1 MKKLAAQIA
10 TVAITAGLLMSGATH
25 ANASPRV
32 GTIAAGS
39 TNVHGVWCVQR
50 ILNRNYP
57 EANISETGNYGSNTK
72 RWVRQFRIDYGHGA
86 GTTVT
91 ARVGDSLLASIGG
104 DDYCWDYL
112 PTTR

>member
-1 MKKLAAQIA
+1 MKRLAATIA
-10 TVAITAGLLMSGATH
+10 TVTITAGCLMTGATH
-25 ANASPRV
+25 ANANPSI

-57 EANISETGNYGSNTK
+57 EANISETGNYGTNTQ
-72 RWVRQFRIDYGHGA
+72 RWVRQFRIDSGYSA

-91 ARVGDSLLASIGG
+91 KTVGDSLLASIGG
-104 DDYCWDYL
+104 DDYCWDHL